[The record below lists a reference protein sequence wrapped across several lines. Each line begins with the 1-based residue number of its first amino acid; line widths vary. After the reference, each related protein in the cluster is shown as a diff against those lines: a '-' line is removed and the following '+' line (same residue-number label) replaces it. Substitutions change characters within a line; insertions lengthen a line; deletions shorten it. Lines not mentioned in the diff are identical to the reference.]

1 MGLKRDFRVST
12 IIKKFGKW
20 VVTTYGVE
28 CLVRYYP
35 IKKSRLN
42 ESWVEH
48 MTEKRWMTQQGLS
61 DLESALNY
69 AKAHFKK

>member
-1 MGLKRDFRVST
+1 MGLKSNLRVST
-12 IIKKFGKW
+12 IIKTFGMW
-20 VVTTYGVE
+20 AVTVYGVE

-42 ESWVEH
+42 ENWVEH
-48 MTEKRWMTQQGLS
+48 MTEKRWMTQQDLS

>member
-20 VVTTYGVE
+20 AVTVYGVE

-48 MTEKRWMTQQGLS
+48 MTEKRWMTPQDLS

-69 AKAHFKK
+69 AKARFKK

>member
-1 MGLKRDFRVST
+1 M
-12 IIKKFGKW
+12 W
-20 VVTTYGVE
+20 AVTVYGVE

-35 IKKSRLN
+35 IKKSRLY

-48 MTEKRWMTQQGLS
+48 MTEKRWMTQQDLS
-61 DLESALNY
+61 DLENALNC

>member
-20 VVTTYGVE
+20 AVTVYGVE

-42 ESWVEH
+42 ENWVEH
-48 MTEKRWMTQQGLS
+48 MTEKRWMTQQDLS

-69 AKAHFKK
+69 AKTHFKK